1 MSTRDRILD
10 AFEELVIE
18 QGDRAATLDAV
29 AARAGVSKGGLIYH
43 FATREELIEAT
54 AQRLFD
60 SFEADLAHVRETGA
74 SAAAYYLSDPP
85 DLHTLSRSVSVLLR
99 MPSTP
104 RAAERFVDRWSQRLA
119 DDFPDD
125 PVHAELVRLVG
136 DGLLLQ
142 SLLGVPLRADL
153 LTQLRSR
160 LLGPAHA
167 AASDAELAPTPHAA
181 PRGTT

>member
-10 AFEELVIE
+10 AFEELVID

-29 AARAGVSKGGLIYH
+29 AARAEVSKGGLIYH
-43 FATREELIEAT
+43 FATREELIDAT
-54 AQRLFD
+54 ARRLFD
-60 SFEADLAHVRETGA
+60 AFEADLARVRATGA
-74 SAAAYYLSDPP
+74 STADYYLSDPP
-85 DLHTLSRSVSVLLR
+85 DLHSLSRSVSVLLR

-104 RAAERFVDRWSQRLA
+104 QAAQRFVDRWSQRLA

-142 SLLGVPLRADL
+142 ALLGVPLRTEL
-153 LTQLRSR
+153 LAQVRSR
-160 LLGPAHA
+160 LLGPEA
-167 AASDAELAPTPHAA
+167 AATADVPTPARA
-181 PRGTT
+181 SPGRSA